1 MTEQSIDEKI
11 DLILGPVSDLITNF
25 VFSSFNFFGENVPFI
40 VCWLL
45 FASLF
50 FTIYFK
56 FLNIRYFKRAINVAF
71 GKYDNE
77 SHPGEITHFQSFTA
91 AMSGTIG
98 LGNIAGVAVAISI
111 GGPGAMIWMII
122 TAFFGM
128 TLKFVEVSL
137 GHKYRVIHSD
147 GTVSGGAIRYL
158 SDGLG
163 NCGLPKLGKFL
174 AIFFAICC
182 IGGSFGGGNMF
193 QANQAFQQ
201 IVEASGGLNSPL
213 YNKGWLGGSVFAV
226 IVGLII
232 FGGIK
237 SIGKVTEKLVPLM
250 ALVYVSSC
258 ILIIGNNFSS
268 LPETFKLI
276 FVGAFSLEATT
287 GGVIGSMIA
296 GIKRAVFSNESGIGS
311 APIAYAPA
319 KSDNHL
325 NTGFMSLLSPFIDTI
340 LVCSMTALVIII
352 TGVYNNADGIQGVEL
367 TSQAFES
374 VFSWFPI
381 LLAVAITLFA
391 ISTLITWSYYGLRCW
406 TYLFGISKISDY
418 SFKLIFL
425 SFTIIGTSMN
435 LGSVINFSDSMIFA
449 MSVPNIIGLYFLS
462 SELKKDL
469 KILGEQSD

>member
-1 MTEQSIDEKI
+1 MEKSIDVQI
-11 DLILGPVSDLITNF
+11 DELLKPISDSITNF
-25 VFSSFNFFGENVPFI
+25 VFRSFDFYGESVPFI

-45 FASLF
+45 LAGLLF
-50 FTIYFK
+50 TLYFN
-56 FLNIRYFKRAINVAF
+56 FLNVRYFKRAIKVAF
-71 GKYDNE
+71 GKYDDEN
-77 SHPGEITHFQSFTA
+77 HPGEITHFQSFTA

-98 LGNIAGVAVAISI
+98 LGNIAGVAVAISL
-111 GGPGAMIWMII
+111 GGPGAMIWMIL

-137 GHKYRVIHSD
+137 GHKYRVIHND

-158 SDGLG
+158 SKGIGD
-163 NCGLPKLGKFL
+163 CGFPRIGKFL
-174 AIFFAICC
+174 AVTFAICC

-201 IVEASGGLNSPL
+201 IVEASGGINSPL
-213 YNKGWLGGSVFAV
+213 YNKGWIGGIVFAFV
-226 IVGLII
+226 VGIII

-250 ALVYVSSC
+250 AIVYILSC
-258 ILIIGNNFSS
+258 LLIILNNFFI
-268 LPETFKLI
+268 LPETIKLI
-276 FVGAFSLEATT
+276 FTSAFSLEATT

-325 NTGFMSLLSPFIDTI
+325 NTGFMSLLSPFVDSII
-340 LVCSMTALVIII
+340 VCSMTALVIVI
-352 TGVYNNADGIQGVEL
+352 TGVYETGEGIQGVEL
-367 TSQAFES
+367 TSRAFES
-374 VFSWFPI
+374 FFDWFPI
-381 LLAVAITLFA
+381 ILAIAITLFA
-391 ISTLITWSYYGLRCW
+391 LSTLITWSYYGLRCW
-406 TYLFGISKISDY
+406 TYLFGMSLTSKY

-425 SFTIIGTSMN
+425 TFTVIGTSMN

-449 MSVPNIIGLYFLS
+449 MSIPNIIGLYFLS
-462 SELKKDL
+462 SGIKRDL
-469 KILGEQSD
+469 ERLND